1 MKKTKFERKENNQKW
16 VLFVILLSFVF
27 FMKFTVT
34 QATASESESESSYS
48 QENIDALFAKEV
60 QEWINGYNRRS

>member
-34 QATASESESESSYS
+34 QATALESESESSYS